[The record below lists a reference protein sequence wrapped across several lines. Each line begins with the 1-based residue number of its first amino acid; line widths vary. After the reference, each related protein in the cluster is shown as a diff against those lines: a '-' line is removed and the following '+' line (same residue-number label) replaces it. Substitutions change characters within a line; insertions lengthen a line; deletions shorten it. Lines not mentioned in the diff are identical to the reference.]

1 MAIISGVN
9 IPDNILVEV
18 ALTSI
23 FGIGNYQAKIIV
35 EKSGIKLN
43 SVRVKDLSDE
53 ELGTIRSNV
62 DSSNLV
68 IEGDL
73 KREIQLNVRRLGDIK
88 SYRGN
93 RHRLG
98 LPARGQRTKTN
109 ARTRKGKKRT
119 VGMGKNIVSKKG

>member
-53 ELGTIRSNV
+53 ELGTLRNNV
-62 DSSNLV
+62 DSSDLV

-109 ARTRKGKKRT
+109 ARTKRGKRSTVAGRKQVPT
-119 VGMGKNIVSKKG
+119 H

>member
-35 EKSGIKLN
+35 ERSGIKLN

-109 ARTRKGKKRT
+109 ARTKRGKRSTVAGRKQVPT
-119 VGMGKNIVSKKG
+119 H

>member
-9 IPDNILVEV
+9 IPDYMLVEV

-23 FGIGNYQAKIIV
+23 FGVGNYQAKIIV

-109 ARTRKGKKRT
+109 ARTKRGKRSTVAGRKQIPT
-119 VGMGKNIVSKKG
+119 H

>member
-9 IPDNILVEV
+9 IPDNMLVEV
-18 ALTSI
+18 SLTSI

-35 EKSGIKLN
+35 EKSGIELN

-53 ELGTIRSNV
+53 ELGTLRSNV

-109 ARTRKGKKRT
+109 ARTKRGRRSTVAGRKQSPT
-119 VGMGKNIVSKKG
+119 H

>member
-35 EKSGIKLN
+35 ERSGIKLN

-62 DSSNLV
+62 DSSNLI

-109 ARTRKGKKRT
+109 ARTKRGKRSTVAGRKQVPT
-119 VGMGKNIVSKKG
+119 H

>member
-73 KREIQLNVRRLGDIK
+73 KREIQLNVHRIYLFLIYTAGILC
-88 SYRGN
+88 SYVKQCDRDEHQLLN
-93 RHRLG
+93 F
-98 LPARGQRTKTN
+98 
-109 ARTRKGKKRT
+109 
-119 VGMGKNIVSKKG
+119 